1 MSGLA
6 VPAAVL
12 LLAIVVAE
20 GSDNIDRRSPIVRRS
35 PGRLNTKHYGRYGGD
50 LFGYALALHETEE
63 VGEDDSGQEAAR
75 KTRCE

>member
-1 MSGLA
+1 MST
-6 VPAAVL
+6 VL
-12 LLAIVVAE
+12 
-20 GSDNIDRRSPIVRRS
+20 PVRWRKDC
-35 PGRLNTKHYGRYGGD
+35 NGRYGGD